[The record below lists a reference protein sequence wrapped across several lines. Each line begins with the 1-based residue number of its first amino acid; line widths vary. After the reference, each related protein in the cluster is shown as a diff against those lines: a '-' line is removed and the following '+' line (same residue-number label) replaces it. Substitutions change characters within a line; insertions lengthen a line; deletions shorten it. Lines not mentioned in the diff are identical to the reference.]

1 MQRQAQEAESDRK
14 EALTWQNKL
23 IRVQQDRNDAQE
35 RLRVCMKETE
45 AAQAELEEAHK
56 QLRMKDI
63 YLRQLGA
70 YTGATAPTATDTRN
84 FS

>member
-1 MQRQAQEAESDRK
+1 MK
-14 EALTWQNKL
+14 EA
-23 IRVQQDRNDAQE
+23 
-35 RLRVCMKETE
+35 E

-70 YTGATAPTATDTRN
+70 YTGEHTRREDDARN
-84 FS
+84 LTGKLVYSPIRGNRFLERISCCFCELLKNDY